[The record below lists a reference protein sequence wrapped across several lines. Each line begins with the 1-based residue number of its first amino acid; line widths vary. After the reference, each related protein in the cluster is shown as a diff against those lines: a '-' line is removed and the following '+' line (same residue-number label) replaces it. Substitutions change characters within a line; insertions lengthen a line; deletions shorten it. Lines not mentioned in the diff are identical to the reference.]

1 MTPKNAKWWK
11 AGSEAVQTRH
21 PINTNQTQSDQNQDD
36 KLLKRIKGA
45 KAVASQTSLLPSKIS
60 WYQLTAL
67 CLPNLKTKPQ
77 ETTCLS
83 FLPLRLPDSATSL
96 IRGPGSYYMIY
107 QLYLVS
113 PFHILSWYNVK
124 IFTLSASP
132 IFPQELQIWGKK
144 DWRSIPIGLS
154 GKTKFYS
161 PVNS

>member
-1 MTPKNAKWWK
+1 MVKSRKRSCSNPP
-11 AGSEAVQTRH
+11 S
-21 PINTNQTQSDQNQDD
+21 NQHQSNQSDQNQDD

-107 QLYLVS
+107 MIYQLYLAS
-113 PFHILSWYNVK
+113 PFNILSWYNLK
-124 IFTLSASP
+124 ICTLSASP

-144 DWRSIPIGLS
+144 DWCSIPIGLS
-154 GKTKFYS
+154 GKKKIILLLIVS
-161 PVNS
+161 

>member
-11 AGSEAVQTRH
+11 AGSEAVQTCH
-21 PINTNQTQSDQNQDD
+21 PINTNQNQSDQNQDD

-67 CLPNLKTKPQ
+67 CLPNLKTDPQ

-96 IRGPGSYYMIY
+96 IRGPGLYYMIY
-107 QLYLVS
+107 DIYDMS
-113 PFHILSWYNVK
+113 
-124 IFTLSASP
+124 TLSGFS
-132 IFPQELQIWGKK
+132 FPYFKLIQCPNLYFICIPNFPPGTTNLGQKRLTFYP
-144 DWRSIPIGLS
+144 DRS
-154 GKTKFYS
+154 FR
-161 PVNS
+161 